1 MFDLIIFL
9 YCLGKFLNF
18 LMELEG
24 VFYDLRF
31 VYRDFII
38 LVLFIL
44 DFFLFCKEVVELSDD
59 IRG

>member
-1 MFDLIIFL
+1 
-9 YCLGKFLNF
+9 
-18 LMELEG
+18 MELEG